1 MNVKE
6 SIFYVHL
13 TQGDHLPSSH
23 LLERLHC
30 SGCPLRTVPVS
41 RTEDHQPHS
50 ADKETEA
57 LSGGKTFLSLS
68 IWQGRDWN
76 PGLKE
81 HLPFTV
87 SWGLALYP
95 AF

>member
-41 RTEDHQPHS
+41 RTEYHQPHS
-50 ADKETEA
+50 ADKEM
-57 LSGGKTFLSLS
+57 KTQPRKEYLGQFLLFK
-68 IWQGRDWN
+68 R
-76 PGLKE
+76 
-81 HLPFTV
+81 T
-87 SWGLALYP
+87 
-95 AF
+95 